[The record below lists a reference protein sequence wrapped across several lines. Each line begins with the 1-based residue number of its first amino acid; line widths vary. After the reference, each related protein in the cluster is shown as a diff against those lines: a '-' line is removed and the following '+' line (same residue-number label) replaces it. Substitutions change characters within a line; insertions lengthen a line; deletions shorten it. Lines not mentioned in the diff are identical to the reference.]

1 MQGRSFVLHGFN
13 LYFHSYNP
21 NLLNMIYFIHNHNM
35 HVGQMEKNRHLGNSE
50 EKLPVKTTM
59 SVQLLPA

>member
-1 MQGRSFVLHGFN
+1 
-13 LYFHSYNP
+13 
-21 NLLNMIYFIHNHNM
+21 MIYFIHNHNM

-59 SVQLLPA
+59 SVQLLPAWLYL